1 MPASKSRRSKDS
13 VIGHALPRVEGVS
26 KVTGSCMYSGDVS
39 RPGELWGGFLRSPH
53 PHARILNI
61 DVSRAVNLPGIKAV
75 VTGKDVSPR
84 LEGLG
89 LEDMPVMAQDRV
101 RYMGEKVA
109 GIAGIDQD
117 VVEEALGLI
126 KVDYEELPAVFDPLE
141 AVKPEAPV
149 LHPYYDHYSGPHK
162 EADLKNVQSVE
173 RAGQGNIDKGFSE
186 SDRIFENT
194 FYTQMVHQAFI
205 EPRNGLVEID
215 GQGRVGVWH
224 CHQAPFMVRGKL
236 SAHADLP
243 EERVVV
249 YPLSTGGSFGGK
261 LGFEDI
267 LCNYYLAGAAGRPVR
282 VKESYTEE
290 LIDGQP
296 RHPAVVMLRTGVKN
310 DGRLWAWDGK
320 VYYNGGAYAGR
331 TPRNG
336 LNGTFLLA
344 GSYRTPHVRMVGYSV
359 YTNQVPTGFFR
370 APGEVQTLFAVE
382 SHMDMIAEAL
392 QLDPV
397 EFRLRNSLQEGDPKP
412 TGEPLRS
419 PRGIEVLER
428 VAKISKWRK
437 SKARPLKNP
446 PDVLTGSGIAFGY
459 RHIGT
464 GESSAELFLEPDGSL
479 RLATAVR
486 DVGVGAYT
494 MHKQVAAEILGVEP
508 DLIQIDVKG
517 TDTGTYDEGVRGQRG
532 TYVEGQAVVSATNS
546 LIELLRKRAAAHW
559 TVGIEEVQWE
569 SGRAWLQG
577 KKKESLGLGGLTKF
591 FRSEPIRGYGHC
603 KGGRPDVYVFQAL
616 VADVEVERETGQIRV
631 QRLYF
636 ALDSSK
642 VVNPLIHQGQI
653 DGAVVQGL
661 GQSLM
666 EDLVVEDGR
675 VLPLSLG
682 DYKIPNIND
691 ISPLFT
697 SLVDGGEGP
706 GPFQTKAVAEAGI
719 GIVAPAIANAV
730 YNATGARIMGLPI
743 TSQKVFEDLRR
754 VDTSHIQADT
764 PASA

>member
-1 MPASKSRRSKDS
+1 MTTSKSQQSRNSI
-13 VIGHALPRVEGVS
+13 IGNALPRVEGKN
-26 KVTGSCMYSGDVS
+26 KVTGSCMYAGDVS
-39 RPGELWGGFLRSPH
+39 RPGELWGGFLRSPY
-53 PHARILNI
+53 PHARILHI
-61 DVSRAVNLPGIKAV
+61 DVSRAVKLPGVKAV
-75 VTGKDVSPR
+75 VTGNDVSPH

-101 RYMGEKVA
+101 RYIGEKVA
-109 GIAGIDQD
+109 GVAGIDQD

-149 LHPYYDHYSGPHK
+149 LHPDYDQYVGPHK
-162 EADLKNVQSVE
+162 EAGLKNIQSVE
-173 RAGQGNIDKGFSE
+173 RAGQGNIDQGFSE
-186 SDRIFENT
+186 SYYTFENT
-194 FYTQMVHQAFI
+194 FDTQMVHQAFI

-215 GQGRVGVWH
+215 EQDRVSVWH

-236 SAHADLP
+236 SAHLDLP

-249 YPLSTGGSFGGK
+249 HPISTGGSFGGK

-267 LCNYYLAGAAGRPVR
+267 LCNYYLARAAGRPVR

-296 RHPAVVMLRTGVKN
+296 RHAAVMVLRTGVKK
-310 DGRLWAWDGK
+310 DGRIWAWDGE
-320 VYYNGGAYAGR
+320 VYYNGGAYAAR

-344 GSYRTPHVRMVGYSV
+344 GSYRMPHVRMAGYSV

-382 SHMDMIAEAL
+382 SHVDMIAKAL
-392 QLDPV
+392 KIDPL

-419 PRGIEVLER
+419 PKGIEVLAR
-428 VAKISKWRK
+428 VAEIAKWRK
-437 SKARPLKNP
+437 SQPGALKNWP
-446 PDVLTGSGIAFGY
+446 HVLTGRGIAFGY

-464 GESSAELFLEPDGSL
+464 GESSAELYLESDGSL

-494 MHKQVAAEILGVEP
+494 MHSQVAAETIGVDPEM
-508 DLIQIDVKG
+508 IQIDVRG

-546 LIELLRKRAAAHW
+546 LIELLKKQAAAQW
-559 TVGIEEVQWE
+559 KVGTDGVQWE
-569 SGRAWLQG
+569 RGRAWLQG
-577 KKKESLGLGGLTKF
+577 NKNQSLGLRDLTKLF
-591 FRSEPIRGYGHC
+591 KGEPIRGYGHC
-603 KGGRPDVYVFQAL
+603 KGSRPEVYVFQAL
-616 VADVEVERETGQIRV
+616 VADVEVDRETGQVRV
-631 QRLYF
+631 QKLFF

-653 DGAVVQGL
+653 DGAVIQGI

-706 GPFQTKAVAEAGI
+706 GPFATKAVAEAGI
-719 GIVAPAIANAV
+719 GIVAPAIANAL
-730 YNATGARIMGLPI
+730 YNATGVRIMGLPI
-743 TSQKVFEDLRR
+743 TAQKVFEGLGRISNR
-754 VDTSHIQADT
+754 QI
-764 PASA
+764 

>member
-1 MPASKSRRSKDS
+1 
-13 VIGHALPRVEGVS
+13 
-26 KVTGSCMYSGDVS
+26 MYAGDVS
-39 RPGELWGGFLRSPH
+39 RPGELWGGFLRSPY
-53 PHARILNI
+53 PHARILHI
-61 DVSRAVNLPGIKAV
+61 DVSRAVKLPGVKAV
-75 VTGKDVSPR
+75 VTGNDVSPH

-101 RYMGEKVA
+101 RYIGEKVA
-109 GIAGIDQD
+109 GVAGIDQD

-149 LHPYYDHYSGPHK
+149 LHPDYDQYVGPHK
-162 EADLKNVQSVE
+162 EAGLKNIQSVE
-173 RAGQGNIDKGFSE
+173 RAGQGNIDQGFSE
-186 SDRIFENT
+186 SYYTFENT
-194 FYTQMVHQAFI
+194 FDTQMVHQAFI

-215 GQGRVGVWH
+215 EQDRVSVWH

-236 SAHADLP
+236 SAHLDLP

-249 YPLSTGGSFGGK
+249 HPISTGGSFGGK

-267 LCNYYLAGAAGRPVR
+267 LCNYYLARAAGRPVR

-296 RHPAVVMLRTGVKN
+296 RHAAVMVLRTGVKK
-310 DGRLWAWDGK
+310 DGRIWAWDGE
-320 VYYNGGAYAGR
+320 VYYNGGAYAAR

-344 GSYRTPHVRMVGYSV
+344 GSYRMPHVRMAGYSV

-382 SHMDMIAEAL
+382 SHVDMIAKAL
-392 QLDPV
+392 KIDPL

-419 PRGIEVLER
+419 PKGIEVLAR
-428 VAKISKWRK
+428 VAEIAKWRK
-437 SKARPLKNP
+437 SQPGALKNWP
-446 PDVLTGSGIAFGY
+446 HVLTGRGIAFGY

-464 GESSAELFLEPDGSL
+464 GESSAELYLESDGSL

-494 MHKQVAAEILGVEP
+494 MHSQVAAETIGVDPEM
-508 DLIQIDVKG
+508 IQIDVRG

-546 LIELLRKRAAAHW
+546 LIELLKKQAAAQW
-559 TVGIEEVQWE
+559 KVGTDRVQWE
-569 SGRAWLQG
+569 RGRAWLQG
-577 KKKESLGLGGLTKF
+577 NKNQSLGLRDLTKLF
-591 FRSEPIRGYGHC
+591 KGEPIRGYGHC
-603 KGGRPDVYVFQAL
+603 KGSRPEVYVFQAL
-616 VADVEVERETGQIRV
+616 VADVEVDRETGQVRV
-631 QRLYF
+631 QKLFF

-653 DGAVVQGL
+653 DGAVIQGI

-706 GPFQTKAVAEAGI
+706 GPFATKAVAEAGI
-719 GIVAPAIANAV
+719 GIVAPAIANAL
-730 YNATGARIMGLPI
+730 YNATGVRIMGLPI
-743 TSQKVFEDLRR
+743 TAQKVFEGLGRISNR
-754 VDTSHIQADT
+754 QI
-764 PASA
+764 

>member
-1 MPASKSRRSKDS
+1 
-13 VIGHALPRVEGVS
+13 
-26 KVTGSCMYSGDVS
+26 MYAGDVS
-39 RPGELWGGFLRSPH
+39 RPGELWGGFLRSPY
-53 PHARILNI
+53 PHARILHI
-61 DVSRAVNLPGIKAV
+61 DVSRAVKLPGVKAV
-75 VTGKDVSPR
+75 VTGNDVSPH

-101 RYMGEKVA
+101 RYIGEKVA
-109 GIAGIDQD
+109 GVAGIDQD

-149 LHPYYDHYSGPHK
+149 LHPDYDQYVGPHK
-162 EADLKNVQSVE
+162 EAGLKNIQSVE
-173 RAGQGNIDKGFSE
+173 RAGQGNIDQGFSE
-186 SDRIFENT
+186 SYYTFENT
-194 FYTQMVHQAFI
+194 FDTQMVHQAFI

-215 GQGRVGVWH
+215 EQDRVSVWH

-236 SAHADLP
+236 SAHLDLP

-249 YPLSTGGSFGGK
+249 HPISTGGSFGGK

-267 LCNYYLAGAAGRPVR
+267 LCNYYLARAAGRPVR

-296 RHPAVVMLRTGVKN
+296 RHAAVMVLRTGVKK
-310 DGRLWAWDGK
+310 DGRIWAWDGE
-320 VYYNGGAYAGR
+320 VYYNGGAYAAR

-344 GSYRTPHVRMVGYSV
+344 GSYRMPHVRMAGYSV

-382 SHMDMIAEAL
+382 SHVDMIAKAL
-392 QLDPV
+392 KIDPL

-419 PRGIEVLER
+419 PKGIEVLAR
-428 VAKISKWRK
+428 VAEIAKWRK
-437 SKARPLKNP
+437 SQPGALKNWP
-446 PDVLTGSGIAFGY
+446 HVLTGRGIAFGY

-464 GESSAELFLEPDGSL
+464 GESSAELYLESDGSL

-494 MHKQVAAEILGVEP
+494 MHSQVAAETIGVDPEM
-508 DLIQIDVKG
+508 IQIDVRG

-546 LIELLRKRAAAHW
+546 LIELLKKQAAAQW
-559 TVGIEEVQWE
+559 KVGTDRVQWE
-569 SGRAWLQG
+569 RGRAWLQG
-577 KKKESLGLGGLTKF
+577 NKNQSLGLRDLTKLF
-591 FRSEPIRGYGHC
+591 KGEPIRGYGHC
-603 KGGRPDVYVFQAL
+603 KGSRPEVYVFQAL
-616 VADVEVERETGQIRV
+616 VADVEVDRETGQVRV
-631 QRLYF
+631 QKLFF

-653 DGAVVQGL
+653 DGAVIQGI

-675 VLPLSLG
+675 VLPVSLG

-706 GPFQTKAVAEAGI
+706 GPFATKAVAEAGI
-719 GIVAPAIANAV
+719 GIVAPAIANAL
-730 YNATGARIMGLPI
+730 YNATGVRIMGLPI
-743 TSQKVFEDLRR
+743 TAQKVFEGLGRISNR
-754 VDTSHIQADT
+754 QI
-764 PASA
+764 

>member
-1 MPASKSRRSKDS
+1 
-13 VIGHALPRVEGVS
+13 
-26 KVTGSCMYSGDVS
+26 
-39 RPGELWGGFLRSPH
+39 
-53 PHARILNI
+53 
-61 DVSRAVNLPGIKAV
+61 
-75 VTGKDVSPR
+75 
-84 LEGLG
+84 
-89 LEDMPVMAQDRV
+89 
-101 RYMGEKVA
+101 
-109 GIAGIDQD
+109 
-117 VVEEALGLI
+117 
-126 KVDYEELPAVFDPLE
+126 
-141 AVKPEAPV
+141 
-149 LHPYYDHYSGPHK
+149 
-162 EADLKNVQSVE
+162 
-173 RAGQGNIDKGFSE
+173 
-186 SDRIFENT
+186 
-194 FYTQMVHQAFI
+194 
-205 EPRNGLVEID
+205 
-215 GQGRVGVWH
+215 
-224 CHQAPFMVRGKL
+224 
-236 SAHADLP
+236 
-243 EERVVV
+243 
-249 YPLSTGGSFGGK
+249 
-261 LGFEDI
+261 
-267 LCNYYLAGAAGRPVR
+267 
-282 VKESYTEE
+282 
-290 LIDGQP
+290 
-296 RHPAVVMLRTGVKN
+296 
-310 DGRLWAWDGK
+310 
-320 VYYNGGAYAGR
+320 
-331 TPRNG
+331 
-336 LNGTFLLA
+336 
-344 GSYRTPHVRMVGYSV
+344 
-359 YTNQVPTGFFR
+359 
-370 APGEVQTLFAVE
+370 
-382 SHMDMIAEAL
+382 
-392 QLDPV
+392 
-397 EFRLRNSLQEGDPKP
+397 
-412 TGEPLRS
+412 
-419 PRGIEVLER
+419 
-428 VAKISKWRK
+428 
-437 SKARPLKNP
+437 
-446 PDVLTGSGIAFGY
+446 
-459 RHIGT
+459 
-464 GESSAELFLEPDGSL
+464 
-479 RLATAVR
+479 VR

-577 KKKESLGLGGLTKF
+577 KKKESLGLRGLTKF

-616 VADVEVERETGQIRV
+616 VADVEVERETGQVRV

-653 DGAVVQGL
+653 DGAVIQGL

-730 YNATGARIMGLPI
+730 YNATGARIIGLPI

-754 VDTSHIQADT
+754 VGTSHIQADT

>member
-1 MPASKSRRSKDS
+1 MFA
-13 VIGHALPRVEGVS
+13 
-26 KVTGSCMYSGDVS
+26 GDVS
-39 RPGELWGGFLRSPH
+39 RPGELWGGFLRSPY
-53 PHARILNI
+53 PHARILHI
-61 DVSRAVNLPGIKAV
+61 DVSRAVNLAGVKAV
-75 VTGKDVSPR
+75 VTGKDVSPH

-101 RYMGEKVA
+101 RYIGEKVA
-109 GIAGIDQD
+109 GIAGIDLE

-126 KVDYEELPAVFDPLE
+126 KVEYEELPAVFDPLE
-141 AVKPEAPV
+141 AVKPEAPI
-149 LHPYYDHYSGPHK
+149 LHPDYDHYSGPHK
-162 EADLKNVQSVE
+162 EVELKNVQSVE
-173 RAGQGNIDKGFSE
+173 RAGQGNIDQGFSE
-186 SDRIFENT
+186 SDHIFENT

-243 EERVVV
+243 EKRVVV
-249 YPLSTGGSFGGK
+249 HPVSTGGSFGGK
-261 LGFEDI
+261 LGFDDI
-267 LCNYYLAGAAGRPVR
+267 LCNYYLARAAGSPVR

-296 RHPAVVMLRTGVKN
+296 RHPAVVVLRTGVKK

-320 VYYNGGAYAGR
+320 VFYNGGAYAGR

-382 SHMDMIAEAL
+382 SHMDMMAEAL

-412 TGEPLRS
+412 TGEPLCS

-428 VAKISKWRK
+428 AAEISRWRK
-437 SKARPLKNP
+437 VKPHPLKNR
-446 PDVLTGSGIAFGY
+446 PDVLTGSGIAFGF

-464 GESSAELFLEPDGSL
+464 GESSAELFLEPDGSV

-494 MHKQVAAEILGVEP
+494 MHRQVAAETLGVAP
-508 DLIQIDVKG
+508 DLVQIDVRG
-517 TDTGTYDEGVRGQRG
+517 TDTGSYDEGVRGQRG

-546 LIELLRKRAAAHW
+546 LIDLLKKQAAAHW
-559 TVGIEEVQWE
+559 KVGMEEAQWE
-569 SGRAWLQG
+569 GGRAWLQG
-577 KKKESLGLGGLTKF
+577 NKKESLGLRDLTKLF
-591 FRSEPIRGYGHC
+591 HGEPIRGFGHC
-603 KGGRPDVYVFQAL
+603 KGGRPEVYVFQAL
-616 VADVEVERETGQIRV
+616 VADVEVDKETGQVRV
-631 QRLYF
+631 QKLYF

-642 VVNPLIHQGQI
+642 VVNPVLHQGQI
-653 DGAVVQGL
+653 DGAVVQGI

-682 DYKIPNIND
+682 DYKIPNFND

-697 SLVDGGEGP
+697 SLVDGRVGP
-706 GPFQTKAVAEAGI
+706 GPFETKAVAEAGI
-719 GIVAPAIANAV
+719 GIVAPAIANDV
-730 YNATGARIMGLPI
+730 YNATGVRIMGLPI
-743 TSQKVFEDLRR
+743 TSQKVFEDLR
-754 VDTSHIQADT
+754 HIAKSQIQTIT

>member
-1 MPASKSRRSKDS
+1 
-13 VIGHALPRVEGVS
+13 
-26 KVTGSCMYSGDVS
+26 MYAGDVS
-39 RPGELWGGFLRSPH
+39 RPGELWGGFLRSPY
-53 PHARILNI
+53 PHARILHI
-61 DVSRAVNLPGIKAV
+61 DVSRAVKLPGVKAV
-75 VTGKDVSPR
+75 VTGNDVSPH

-89 LEDMPVMAQDRV
+89 LEDMPVMAQDLV
-101 RYMGEKVA
+101 RYIGEKVA
-109 GIAGIDQD
+109 GVAGIDQD

-149 LHPYYDHYSGPHK
+149 LHPDYDQYVGPHK
-162 EADLKNVQSVE
+162 EAGLKNIQSVE
-173 RAGQGNIDKGFSE
+173 RAGQGNIDQGFSE
-186 SDRIFENT
+186 SYYTFENT
-194 FYTQMVHQAFI
+194 FDTQMVHQAFI

-215 GQGRVGVWH
+215 EQDRVSVWH

-236 SAHADLP
+236 SAHLDLP

-249 YPLSTGGSFGGK
+249 HPISTGGSFGGK

-267 LCNYYLAGAAGRPVR
+267 LCNYYLARAAGRPVR

-296 RHPAVVMLRTGVKN
+296 RHAAVMVLRTGVKK
-310 DGRLWAWDGK
+310 DGRIWAWDGE
-320 VYYNGGAYAGR
+320 VYYNGGAYAAR

-344 GSYRTPHVRMVGYSV
+344 GSYRMPHVRMAGYSV

-382 SHMDMIAEAL
+382 SHVDMIAKAL
-392 QLDPV
+392 KLDPL
-397 EFRLRNSLQEGDPKP
+397 EFRLQNSLQEGDPKP

-419 PRGIEVLER
+419 PKGIEVLAR
-428 VAKISKWRK
+428 VAEIAKWRK
-437 SKARPLKNP
+437 SQPGALKNGP
-446 PDVLTGSGIAFGY
+446 HVQTGRGIAFGY

-464 GESSAELFLEPDGSL
+464 GESSAELYLESDGSL

-494 MHKQVAAEILGVEP
+494 MHSQVAAETIGVDPEM
-508 DLIQIDVKG
+508 IQIDVRG

-546 LIELLRKRAAAHW
+546 LIELLKKQAAAQW
-559 TVGIEEVQWE
+559 KVGTDRVQWE
-569 SGRAWLQG
+569 RGRAWLQG
-577 KKKESLGLGGLTKF
+577 NKNQSLGLRDLTKLF
-591 FRSEPIRGYGHC
+591 KGESIRGYGHC
-603 KGGRPDVYVFQAL
+603 KGSRPEVYVFQAL
-616 VADVEVERETGQIRV
+616 VADVEVDRETGQVRV
-631 QRLYF
+631 QKLFF

-653 DGAVVQGL
+653 DGAVIQGI

-666 EDLVVEDGR
+666 EDLAVEDGR
-675 VLPLSLG
+675 VLPVSFG

-706 GPFQTKAVAEAGI
+706 GPFATKAVAEAGI
-719 GIVAPAIANAV
+719 GIVAPAIANAL
-730 YNATGARIMGLPI
+730 YNATGVRIMGLPI
-743 TSQKVFEDLRR
+743 TAQKVFEGLGRISNR
-754 VDTSHIQADT
+754 QI
-764 PASA
+764 

>member
-1 MPASKSRRSKDS
+1 MTTPKSQGSRNS
-13 VIGHALPRVEGVS
+13 VIGNALPRVEGKN
-26 KVTGSCMYSGDVS
+26 KVTGSCMYAGDVS
-39 RPGELWGGFLRSPH
+39 RPGELWGGFLRSPY
-53 PHARILNI
+53 PHARILHI
-61 DVSRAVNLPGIKAV
+61 DVSRAVNLPGVNAV
-75 VTGKDVSPR
+75 VTGNDVSPH

-101 RYMGEKVA
+101 RYIGEKVA
-109 GIAGIDQD
+109 GVAGIDQD

-126 KVDYEELPAVFDPLE
+126 KADYEELPAVFDPLE

-149 LHPYYDHYSGPHK
+149 LHPDYDQYVGPHK
-162 EADLKNVQSVE
+162 EAGLKNIQSVE
-173 RAGQGNIDKGFSE
+173 RAGQGNIDQGFSE
-186 SDRIFENT
+186 SDYIFENT
-194 FYTQMVHQAFI
+194 FDTQMVHQAFI
-205 EPRNGLVEID
+205 EPRNGMVEID
-215 GQGRVGVWH
+215 EQDQVSVWH

-236 SAHADLP
+236 SAHLDLP

-249 YPLSTGGSFGGK
+249 HPISTGGSFGGK

-267 LCNYYLAGAAGRPVR
+267 LCNYYLARAAGKPVR

-296 RHPAVVMLRTGVKN
+296 RHAAVMVLRTGVKK
-310 DGRLWAWDGK
+310 DGRIWAWDGE
-320 VYYNGGAYAGR
+320 VYYNGGAYAAR

-344 GSYRTPHVRMVGYSV
+344 GSYRMPHVRMAGYSV

-382 SHMDMIAEAL
+382 SHVDMMAMAL
-392 QLDPV
+392 KLDPL

-419 PRGIEVLER
+419 PKGIEVLAR
-428 VAKISKWRK
+428 VAEIAKWRK
-437 SKARPLKNP
+437 SQPASRKNGP
-446 PDVLTGSGIAFGY
+446 RVHTGRGIAFGY

-464 GESSAELFLEPDGSL
+464 GESSAELYLEPDGSL

-494 MHKQVAAEILGVEP
+494 MHRQVAAETIGVDPEMV
-508 DLIQIDVKG
+508 QIDVKG

-546 LIELLRKRAAAHW
+546 LIELLKKQAAAQW
-559 TVGIEEVQWE
+559 RVGTDRIQWE
-569 SGRAWLQG
+569 EGRAWLQG
-577 KKKESLGLGGLTKF
+577 NKNQSLGLRDLTKLF
-591 FRSEPIRGYGHC
+591 NGEPIRGYGHC
-603 KGGRPDVYVFQAL
+603 KGSRPEVYVFQAL
-616 VADVEVERETGQIRV
+616 VADVEVDRETGKVRV
-631 QRLYF
+631 QKLYF

-642 VVNPLIHQGQI
+642 VVNPLMHQGQI
-653 DGAVVQGL
+653 DGAVIQGI

-666 EDLVVEDGR
+666 EDLAVEDGR

-691 ISPLFT
+691 ISPLLT

-706 GPFQTKAVAEAGI
+706 GPFATKAVAEAGI
-719 GIVAPAIANAV
+719 GIVAPAIANAL
-730 YNATGARIMGLPI
+730 YNATGVRIMGLPI
-743 TSQKVFEDLRR
+743 TAQKVFEGLRR
-754 VDTSHIQADT
+754 ISN
-764 PASA
+764 P

>member
-1 MPASKSRRSKDS
+1 
-13 VIGHALPRVEGVS
+13 
-26 KVTGSCMYSGDVS
+26 MYAGDVS
-39 RPGELWGGFLRSPH
+39 RPGELWGGFLRSPY
-53 PHARILNI
+53 PHAQILHI
-61 DVSRAVNLPGIKAV
+61 DVSRAVNLPGVKAV
-75 VTGKDVSPR
+75 VTGKDVSPQ

-89 LEDMPVMAQDRV
+89 LQDMPVMAQDRV
-101 RYMGEKVA
+101 RYIGEKVA
-109 GIAGIDQD
+109 GVAGIDQE

-126 KVDYEELPAVFDPLE
+126 RVDYEELPAVFDPLE

-149 LHPYYDHYSGPHK
+149 LHPDYDQYVGPHK
-162 EADLKNVQSVE
+162 EAELKNVQSVE
-173 RAGQGNIDKGFSE
+173 RAGQGDIQQGFSE
-186 SDRIFENT
+186 SDHIFENT

-215 GQGRVGVWH
+215 EQGRVQVWH

-236 SAHADLP
+236 SAHLDLP
-243 EERVVV
+243 EERVLVH
-249 YPLSTGGSFGGK
+249 PLSTGGSFGGK

-267 LCNYYLAGAAGRPVR
+267 LCNYYLARAAGRPVR

-296 RHPAVVMLRTGVKN
+296 RHPAVIVLRTGVKK

-320 VYYNGGAYAGR
+320 VYYNGGAYAAR

-344 GSYRTPHVRMVGYSV
+344 GSYGTPHVRMAGYSV

-382 SHMDMIAEAL
+382 SHMDMMAEAL
-392 QLDPV
+392 KVDPL
-397 EFRLRNSLQEGDPKP
+397 EFRLCNSLKEGNTKP

-419 PRGIEVLER
+419 PKGIEVLER
-428 VAKISKWRK
+428 VAEISRWKK
-437 SKARPLKNP
+437 GSSPASTKNRPH
-446 PDVLTGSGIAFGY
+446 VFTGRGVAFGY

-494 MHKQVAAEILGVEP
+494 MHRQVAAETIGVQPERVH
-508 DLIQIDVKG
+508 IDVQG

-546 LIELLRKRAAAHW
+546 LIELLKKQAALQW
-559 TVGIEEVQWE
+559 KVGQDRVWWE
-569 SGRAWLQG
+569 KGRVWLADN
-577 KKKESLGLGGLTKF
+577 KKVSFGLRDLTKLF
-591 FRSEPIRGYGHC
+591 HAQPVRGYGHC
-603 KGGRPDVYVFQAL
+603 KGGRPEVYVFQAL
-616 VADVEVERETGQIRV
+616 VADVEVDRETGQILV
-631 QRLYF
+631 QKLYF

-642 VVNPLIHQGQI
+642 VVNPLMHQGQI
-653 DGAVVQGL
+653 DGAVIQGI

-666 EDLVVEDGR
+666 EDLAVEDGR

-691 ISPLFT
+691 VSPLLT
-697 SLVDGGEGP
+697 SLVDGGGGP
-706 GPFQTKAVAEAGI
+706 GPFATKAVAEAGI

-730 YNATGARIMGLPI
+730 YNATGVRIMGLPI
-743 TSQKVFEDLRR
+743 TAPKVFEVLGKIS
-754 VDTSHIQADT
+754 SH
-764 PASA
+764 

>member
-1 MPASKSRRSKDS
+1 MINA
-13 VIGHALPRVEGVS
+13 IGRPLPRVEGVS
-26 KVTGSCMYSGDVS
+26 KVTGSCVYSGDVS
-39 RPGELWGGFLRSPH
+39 RPGELWGGFLRSPY
-53 PHARILNI
+53 PHARILHI
-61 DVSRAVNLPGIKAV
+61 DVSRAVNLAGVKAV
-75 VTGKDVSPR
+75 VTGKDVSPH

-101 RYMGEKVA
+101 RYIGEKVA
-109 GIAGIDQD
+109 GIAGIDQE

-149 LHPYYDHYSGPHK
+149 LHPDYLHYAGPHK
-162 EADLKNVQSVE
+162 EAELKNVQSVE
-173 RAGQGNIDKGFSE
+173 RAGQGNIDEGFSE
-186 SDRIFENT
+186 SDHIFENT

-205 EPRNGLVEID
+205 EPRNGVVEID

-224 CHQAPFMVRGKL
+224 CHQAPFAVRGKL

-249 YPLSTGGSFGGK
+249 HPVSTGGSFGGK
-261 LGFEDI
+261 LGFDDI
-267 LCNYYLAGAAGRPVR
+267 LCNYYLARAAGRPVR
-282 VKESYTEE
+282 VKGSYTEE
-290 LIDGQP
+290 LLDGQP
-296 RHPAVVMLRTGVKN
+296 RHPAVVVLRTGVKK

-344 GSYRTPHVRMVGYSV
+344 GSYRTPHVRMAGYSV
-359 YTNQVPTGFFR
+359 YTNQVPTGFYR

-382 SHMDMIAEAL
+382 SHMDMMAEAL

-397 EFRLRNSLQEGDPKP
+397 DFRLRNSLKEGDPKP

-428 VAKISKWRK
+428 AAEISRWRK
-437 SKARPLKNP
+437 YKPGRLKSR
-446 PDVLTGSGIAFGY
+446 PDVLTGRGIAFGY

-486 DVGVGAYT
+486 DVGVGAHT
-494 MHKQVAAEILGVEP
+494 MHRQVAAETLGVEP
-508 DLIQIDVKG
+508 DLVQIDVRG
-517 TDTGTYDEGVRGQRG
+517 TDTGSYDEGVRGQRG

-546 LIELLRKRAAAHW
+546 LIELLRKQAAAHW
-559 TVGIEEVQWE
+559 KVGLEQVQWE
-569 SGRAWLQG
+569 KGRAWLLG
-577 KKKESLGLGGLTKF
+577 KKRESLGLRDLTKLF
-591 FRSEPIRGYGHC
+591 QGEPIRGYGHC
-603 KGGRPDVYVFQAL
+603 KGGRPEVYVFQAL
-616 VADVEVERETGQIRV
+616 VAEVEVDRETGQVRV
-631 QRLYF
+631 QKLYF

-653 DGAVVQGL
+653 DGAVVQGI

-682 DYKIPNIND
+682 DYKIPNISD
-691 ISPLFT
+691 ISPLLT
-697 SLVDGGEGP
+697 SLVDGREGP
-706 GPFQTKAVAEAGI
+706 GPFATKAVAEAGI

-730 YNATGARIMGLPI
+730 YNATGVRIMGLPI

-754 VDTSHIQADT
+754 IGKSQIETITPTSA
-764 PASA
+764 